1 MSLSAL
7 SLGGV
12 AAAPETLSTVRD
24 ATAAEASAADSL
36 DYAPQIAQ
44 MRKLYA
50 SRATT
55 PIAWRIKQLTAL
67 RAMVVENFDEL
78 AGCIC
83 TDLGRHRQEAVF
95 GDMAP
100 VMSAID
106 EMLSHVE
113 AWGAPQPQA
122 KRLELLDPFG
132 VECYIQPQPKGV
144 VLIVGPWNFPLTLVL
159 EPLAAALAAGNVVVI
174 KPSEIAPTCSAML
187 AELVPRYFHASVV
200 QIFEG
205 AVAETTALL
214 RLRWDHIFYTG
225 NPHVGKIV
233 MRAAA
238 AHLTPVTLELG
249 GKSPTV
255 VDALGK
261 VDIATAAKRIAYGK
275 TFNNGQVC
283 IAPDYILVH
292 RSSQAK
298 LVTALKAQ
306 FAKMFSETPRDSDS
320 LARMINARHLDRVE
334 GLLVDAHGGNV
345 VLGGAEKIDKAVDPR
360 FIPPTIVVEPS
371 LEVRCS
377 NIFLLQL
384 NSSEVHH
391 I

>member
-1 MSLSAL
+1 
-7 SLGGV
+7 
-12 AAAPETLSTVRD
+12 
-24 ATAAEASAADSL
+24 
-36 DYAPQIAQ
+36 
-44 MRKLYA
+44 
-50 SRATT
+50 
-55 PIAWRIKQLTAL
+55 
-67 RAMVVENFDEL
+67 
-78 AGCIC
+78 
-83 TDLGRHRQEAVF
+83 
-95 GDMAP
+95 
-100 VMSAID
+100 
-106 EMLSHVE
+106 
-113 AWGAPQPQA
+113 
-122 KRLELLDPFG
+122 
-132 VECYIQPQPKGV
+132 
-144 VLIVGPWNFPLTLVL
+144 VGPWNFPLTLVL

-334 GLLVDAHGGNV
+334 GLLVDAHGGDV

-377 NIFLLQL
+377 NIFFYT
-384 NSSEVHH
+384 
-391 I
+391 